1 MFIVRRTRIPR
12 QSSSIYLPTYLNVPT
27 ASFTSSPLSSPSASS
42 SKQPYTPRPY
52 NSQSDVKGK
61 GRAIDHDHQTPQV
74 ISSGIF
80 GNNPRHSTS
89 HSSTL
94 TSIYTHRRCFHATH
108 RRDAIP
114 LLPASI
120 AILKGTSIL
129 TAATAFSRIII
140 SFFPIGTLAAFKM
153 AHAGKWLE
161 KDVVE
166 PKVSEEATEFWKMW
180 CEDEKWI
187 SLSKEDAEDFLD
199 SDYDETLGGGMI
211 GKKGQI
217 AYPVPFPYSRFGR
230 GGRHRSFSSSNIT
243 SMSPKH
249 MRECARNDDRKVI
262 NWIRKGNFFIPPL
275 HPASKVS
282 WEELTASQQGEVE
295 QLRRYWLGL
304 KVFKHWYRISRW
316 FIGIVFGLP
325 FLVLISVYL
334 AGLERV
340 PLTGRWRLILLTPE
354 EEDTISNSLSG
365 SNWYKSVINLLTT
378 AESPAPPIIP
388 PNDWRWNWVQST
400 LSKLENAILVDC
412 HTLTEDQ
419 KVVLKNQLQLQKTNQ
434 GDLNPIIA
442 IPPPAYHPIKPRPRV
457 SSRLHSVLPG
467 EKSNSGQEHLE
478 IGPPY
483 NLMLMEKNEEN
494 AFSYGFGG
502 KRAGGIVVFTG
513 LLDMIL
519 RPKANTSTQSQIQS
533 QVDVQQPISNTS
545 NRGFFSSLFSS
556 PKAAPSNRTP
566 PQPTEEQ
573 TLQLACVLAHEMG
586 HLLLS
591 HHLETLSQ
599 QQVLW
604 PSVLGLS
611 MDLVR
616 AFIWPFTWF
625 LGPTV
630 NDALA
635 NVGRTST
642 EELADKYGEIGF
654 QYIHEYEADL
664 AGLRILALAGYDP
677 HQALSY
683 FSTSVADLHEI
694 QPIDKSKKDNSWT
707 GSMFK
712 LWTRATHPTPEKR
725 LEAIRDELT
734 RWEKEAEKTK
744 MEEEQGKKGN

>member
-1 MFIVRRTRIPR
+1 MFIVKRAKLSR
-12 QSSSIYLPTYLNVPT
+12 QSPHGLYTPTFLHVPT
-27 ASFTSSPLSSPSASS
+27 ASFASSSTPSSLASS
-42 SKQPYTPRPY
+42 SKQPYITRE
-52 NSQSDVKGK
+52 SSSKFDIKGK
-61 GRAIDHDHQTPQV
+61 GRAVENDQPLSLTTSLSLTTRYQ
-74 ISSGIF
+74 
-80 GNNPRHSTS
+80 RSTS
-89 HSSTL
+89 HSPTL
-94 TSIYTHRRCFHATH
+94 RNILGHRRYFHATH

-153 AHAGKWLE
+153 VHAGRWLE
-161 KDVVE
+161 QDVVE
-166 PKVSEEATEFWKMW
+166 PKVSAEANEFWKMW
-180 CEDEKWI
+180 CDDEKWI
-187 SLSKEDAEDFLD
+187 PLTKEDAEAYLD
-199 SDYDETLGGGMI
+199 SEYDENLGGGMM
-211 GKKGQI
+211 GKNGKV
-217 AYPVPFPYSRFGR
+217 AYPVPFPNSFRRRGR
-230 GGRHRSFSSSNIT
+230 GGGDR
-243 SMSPKH
+243 SMSPKAYK
-249 MRECARNDDRKVI
+249 ECARDERHALS
-262 NWIRKGNFFIPPL
+262 WIRKGNFFIPPL

-282 WEELTASQQGEVE
+282 WEDLTPTQQNEVD

-304 KVFKHWYRISRW
+304 KVFKHWYKLSRW

-400 LSKLENAILVDC
+400 LSRLESAILADC
-412 HTLTEDQ
+412 HNLTENQ
-419 KVVLKNQLQLQKTNQ
+419 KILLQNDPRQ
-434 GDLNPIIA
+434 IIT
-442 IPPPAYHPIKPRPRV
+442 IPPAPYHPIKPRPRV

-519 RPKANTSTQSQIQS
+519 RPRATSQIQNETEPQQLPS
-533 QVDVQQPISNTS
+533 Q
-545 NRGFFSSLFSS
+545 GFFASLFSS
-556 PKAAPSNRTP
+556 PSSASSKRTP

-654 QYIHEYEADL
+654 QFVHEYEADL

-677 HQALSY
+677 SRALSY

-712 LWTRATHPTPEKR
+712 LWTRATHPTPEQR
-725 LEAIRDELT
+725 LEAIRGELE
-734 RWEKEAEKTK
+734 RWEKEAKEEGRKEK
-744 MEEEQGKKGN
+744 GI